1 MTVDR
6 ESVLLVFRVCKEYLE
21 TGLVKHFGCR
31 LRSLIGL
38 KGRGLGVRD
47 GTICGLVSVSLGGI

>member
-1 MTVDR
+1 VTVGR

-38 KGRGLGVRD
+38 KGRG
-47 GTICGLVSVSLGGI
+47 GTICGLASVSLGGI